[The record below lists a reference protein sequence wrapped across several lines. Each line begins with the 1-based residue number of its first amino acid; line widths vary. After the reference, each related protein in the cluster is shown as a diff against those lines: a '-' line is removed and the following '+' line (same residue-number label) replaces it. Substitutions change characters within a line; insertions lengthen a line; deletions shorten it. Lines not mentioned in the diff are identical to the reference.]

1 MKYNNVNEEA
11 DAEIANLNQ
20 QLSVLLKKK
29 AGIMQQASGVDTQIN
44 TLQQT
49 IAQKIAAKNKP
60 QGQTPQKQVQQP
72 QAQQQVQQQ
81 QQPQN
86 QQQTASV
93 APPQPT
99 QK

>member
-1 MKYNNVNEEA
+1 MKYFNVNEEA

-29 AGIMQQASGVDTQIN
+29 AGIMQQASGIDTQIN

-49 IAQKIAAKNKP
+49 IAQKVAAKNKP
-60 QGQTPQKQVQQP
+60 QGQTPRKPVQQQQQTAQQPQP
-72 QAQQQVQQQ
+72 QAQQT
-81 QQPQN
+81 
-86 QQQTASV
+86 QQQTGTV
-93 APPQPT
+93 APPQPI

>member
-72 QAQQQVQQQ
+72 QVQQQ